1 MNFRVTPI
9 TGPIELKPKRFADAR
24 GWFSE
29 SWNRHAFARG
39 TGVDPEFV
47 QDNFAYSAKRG
58 TMRGL
63 HFQVPP
69 SAQGKLIQVVRGSVF
84 DVVVDLRPD
93 SITFGRHHAAV
104 LTAAGGE
111 QLWVPEGFAH
121 GYCTLEDDTLVFYK
135 VTAFYDPSA
144 DRGLAFDDPA
154 LGIDWPVPVT
164 EMTISDRDRRHPR
177 LADLAPI
184 DWTPGG

>member
-1 MNFRVTPI
+1 MYFSVTPI
-9 TGPIELKPKRFADAR
+9 AGPIELKPKRFGDQR

-29 SWNRHAFARG
+29 SWNRDTFARG
-39 TGVDPEFV
+39 TGVDCDFV
-47 QDNFAYSAKRG
+47 QDNFAHSARRG

-69 SAQGKLIQVVRGSVF
+69 SAQGKLIQVVRGAIF
-84 DVVVDLRPD
+84 DVIVDLRPD
-93 SITFGRHHAAV
+93 SATFGRHHAAT
-104 LTAAGGE
+104 LTAEGGE

-135 VTAFYDPSA
+135 VTAFYDPAA

-154 LGIDWPVPVT
+154 LRIDWPIAVSD
-164 EMTISDRDRRHPR
+164 MTLSDRDRRHPR

-184 DWTPGG
+184 DWTPRG